1 MTNGAPYVSATA
13 YNHLM
18 CGEIHKMHREREVN
32 RDSGGLNER
41 FNVNKYKTIREMAH
55 TVTDARMRKTEG
67 GREPLRRGT
76 ACIIQVSF
84 PMNASLSKGDRK
96 LFRAGIESGPFF
108 FSLVLYHTQKVVQF
122 FFFFFLHPTKGQMS
136 KMKFKTERARKP
148 AAGQSRR
155 QIEDVSD
162 LTGPGAQS

>member
-32 RDSGGLNER
+32 RDSGGLNEQ

-67 GREPLRRGT
+67 GREPLSAWGKRLG
-76 ACIIQVSF
+76 
-84 PMNASLSKGDRK
+84 
-96 LFRAGIESGPFF
+96 
-108 FSLVLYHTQKVVQF
+108 KVENV
-122 FFFFFLHPTKGQMS
+122 FLG
-136 KMKFKTERARKP
+136 
-148 AAGQSRR
+148 
-155 QIEDVSD
+155 
-162 LTGPGAQS
+162 